1 MSTSLFYKIK
11 SNINE
16 DKHRIIELFFMDF
29 IDNIC
34 GNKTFYKVERDVYQ
48 HWEANMVHY
57 QETFR
62 IDFER
67 NEDKLAICLR
77 GIPAEFQLY
86 LELVDQ

>member
-1 MSTSLFYKIK
+1 
-11 SNINE
+11 
-16 DKHRIIELFFMDF
+16 MDF

-48 HWEANMVHY
+48 HWAQLPY
-57 QETFR
+57 RETFR

-77 GIPAEFQLY
+77 GIPPEFQLY